1 MASITK
7 HPNGRREVQFVGPD
21 RKRRTVRLGK
31 VDQKTA
37 ESTRLRIEELSGAA
51 IHGSTVSPS
60 TSQWLRA
67 LGEPLHDRL
76 VRAGLCKSRV
86 AAAAGDS
93 LTLAKMIDDYITR
106 RDDVKP
112 ATRVVYKQG
121 GDQLRRHFGADR
133 DARSITAAEAGDFRR
148 SLRRQ
153 YSEAFTAKIV
163 MVTRTFWR
171 DAADRG
177 LVDADVFAKVPAGS
191 QVNVDRHRFVDA
203 ATVERVI
210 AVATDPQ
217 WKLLLALSRY
227 AGLRCPSEHLALR
240 WSDVDWGT
248 GRMTVRA
255 CKTEHHA
262 NRGIRLV
269 PIFEPLRPYL
279 RAVYDA
285 RDPADDRVITRYRL
299 PNSNLRAQLL
309 RLIGKAGLA
318 PWPRLFHNLRVS
330 CQTDLAER
338 FPSHVVCRW
347 IGNSEAVARDHYLQT
362 TEAHFAKAVG
372 VVPAAT
378 GHAAPGTDAATA
390 DAKSDAATGGV
401 ESQPAAAID
410 LLMLKTR
417 EILEVAKRC
426 DLVQFQK
433 WAGTARQSLCG
444 GQQCPALRF
453 DCLIRGS
460 GGHHRGMAGRGKPHS
475 PARASAATSGSSP
488 GQRPPLRR

>member
-37 ESTRLRIEELSGAA
+37 ESTRLRIEELSGAV
-51 IHGSTVSPS
+51 IHGSTVSHS
-60 TSQWLRA
+60 TSQWLST

-76 VRAGLCKSRV
+76 VRAGLCKPRL
-86 AAAAGDS
+86 AAAKSDAVPLS
-93 LTLAKMIDDYITR
+93 KMVDDYIAR

-112 ATRVVYKQG
+112 ATRVVYGQG
-121 GDQLRRHFGADR
+121 KDHLQRHFGADR
-133 DARSITAAEAGDFRR
+133 DARTITAAEAGDFRR

-163 MVTRTFWR
+163 MATRTFWL
-171 DAADRG
+171 DATDRK
-177 LVDADVFAKVPAGS
+177 LVDVNVFAKVPAGS
-191 QVNVDRHRFVDA
+191 QVNADRHRFIDA

-210 AVATDPQ
+210 AVAPDPQ
-217 WKLLLALSRY
+217 WKLILALSRY

-240 WSDVDWGT
+240 WSDVDWEK

-262 NRGIRLV
+262 NRGIRVV

-279 RAVYDA
+279 RAVFDA
-285 RDPADDRVITRYRL
+285 RDPADDRAITRYRL

-309 RLIGKAGLA
+309 RLIGKAGLT
-318 PWPRLFHNLRVS
+318 PWPRLFHNLRAS

-338 FPSHVVCRW
+338 FPSHVACRW

-362 TEAHFAKAVG
+362 TDAHFAKASG
-372 VVPAAT
+372 ATLAAT
-378 GHAAPGTDAATA
+378 GTNTSDAATGTSA
-390 DAKSDAATGGV
+390 TAPDAKSDAATGGS
-401 ESQPAAAID
+401 EPQGLAAID

-426 DLVQFQK
+426 DLVQFTN
-433 WAGTARQSLCG
+433 WAATARRALSWRAV
-444 GQQCPALRF
+444 PAL
-453 DCLIRGS
+453 
-460 GGHHRGMAGRGKPHS
+460 HEAV
-475 PARASAATSGSSP
+475 
-488 GQRPPLRR
+488 RRSRISCEPS